1 MTEMDGHSE
10 SGWRVERL
18 ITPLPPI
25 PLKMPCRDAFEL
37 LSEHAATPSLAVIDD
52 TDEPIALLSRQD
64 FYIAFSQPL
73 VRAVYEKR
81 PIARLMASHFIQSP
95 PLRVDHMLS
104 IEELKELIT
113 TSAPRAAVDGFIIT
127 RDGKYAGIG
136 SGVDLLGISL
146 ERAREQ
152 ITDLEEARRAA
163 MRANQ
168 AKSTFLA
175 SISHELR
182 TPLNAI
188 IGFSELLQKQYAGP
202 LNDKQQEYVTDVLR
216 SGTHLLTLI
225 NDILDLSKAE
235 AGKLD
240 LIDGEV
246 DLNGIVRLSL
256 RMLAPRAAD
265 KGITLASHLPHRP
278 LRVWGDRQ
286 KLKQVLLNLLSNA
299 VKFTPA
305 GGNVC
310 VSAVVDQQRRPVLTV
325 EDDGIGI
332 APQDI
337 DKVLQPFERAQSQMG
352 LAVEGTGIGLPL
364 SKTFVENH
372 GGSFILESALG
383 QGTKATVRL
392 PTERLRFYGAVLE
405 ETEDFCLPAAE

>member
-1 MTEMDGHSE
+1 MTEMNGQTHN
-10 SGWRVERL
+10 GWSVERL

-25 PLKMPCRDAFEL
+25 PLRMPCHEAFDL
-37 LSEHAATPSLAVIDD
+37 LSEHATTPSLAVVDEEE
-52 TDEPIALLSRQD
+52 EPIALLSRQD

-81 PIARLMASHFIQSP
+81 PVARLLASHFIQSP
-95 PLRVDHMLS
+95 PLQVDHALS

-113 TSAPRAAVDGFIIT
+113 TMAPRAAIDGFIIT
-127 RDGKYAGIG
+127 RNGKYAGIG

-152 ITDLEEARRAA
+152 ISDLDEARRAA
-163 MRANQ
+163 LRANQ

-188 IGFSELLQKQYAGP
+188 IGFSELLQRQYAGP
-202 LNDKQQEYVTDVLR
+202 LNDKQREYVSDVLR
-216 SGTHLLTLI
+216 SGTHLLALI

-240 LIDGEV
+240 LAESEV
-246 DLNGIVRLSL
+246 DINGIVRLSL
-256 RMLAPRAAD
+256 RMLEPRAGSKNIRLESA
-265 KGITLASHLPHRP
+265 LPHRP
-278 LRVWGDRQ
+278 LRIWGDRQ

-299 VKFTPA
+299 VKFTPEHGHVRIA
-305 GGNVC
+305 
-310 VSAVVDQQRRPVLTV
+310 AVVEEDSSIAVTV

-332 APQDI
+332 APQDL
-337 DKVLQPFERAQSQMG
+337 DKVLLPFERAQSHAG

-364 SKTFVENH
+364 SKSLVESH
-372 GGSFILESALG
+372 GGSLTLDSAPG
-383 QGTKATVRL
+383 RGTRVTVRL
-392 PTERLRFYGAVLE
+392 PQSRLRYYGKPAPDDDMSLS
-405 ETEDFCLPAAE
+405 AAE

>member
-1 MTEMDGHSE
+1 MTEMNGHSE
-10 SGWRVERL
+10 SGWHVERL

-25 PLKMPCRDAFEL
+25 PLNMPCRDAFDL

-52 TDEPIALLSRQD
+52 RDEPIALLSRQD

-127 RDGKYAGIG
+127 RGGKYAGIG

-152 ITDLEEARRAA
+152 ITELEEARRAA

-188 IGFSELLQKQYAGP
+188 IGFSELLQRQYAGP

-235 AGKLD
+235 AGKLE

-265 KGITLASHLPHRP
+265 KRITLASHLPHRP

-325 EDDGIGI
+325 EDNGIGI
-332 APQDI
+332 APHDI

-372 GGSFILESALG
+372 GGSFTLESALG

-405 ETEDFCLPAAE
+405 EAEDFCLPAAE

>member
-1 MTEMDGHSE
+1 MTEIHGQSRN
-10 SGWRVERL
+10 GWRVERL

-25 PLKMPCRDAFEL
+25 PLRMRCGDAFEL
-37 LSEHAATPSLAVIDD
+37 LSEHAATPSLAVVDD
-52 TDEPIALLSRQD
+52 GETPIALLSRQD

-81 PIARLMASHFIQSP
+81 SVARLMASHFIQSP
-95 PLRVDHMLS
+95 PLQVDCGLS

-113 TSAPRAAVDGFIIT
+113 TAAPRAAVDGFIIT
-127 RDGKYAGIG
+127 RDGRYAGIG

-146 ERAREQ
+146 EQARAQ
-152 ITDLEEARRAA
+152 ISDLDDARRAA
-163 MRANQ
+163 LRANQ

-188 IGFSELLQKQYAGP
+188 IGFSELLEKQYAGP
-202 LNDKQQEYVTDVLR
+202 LNDKQREYVSDVLR

-240 LIDGEV
+240 IVEGEV

-265 KGITLASHLPHRP
+265 KDIRLTSHLPHRP

-299 VKFTPA
+299 VKFTPR
-305 GGNVC
+305 GGHVR
-310 VSAVVDQQRRPVLTV
+310 VAAIVEADGVPVLTV
-325 EDDGIGI
+325 EDDGVGI
-332 APQDI
+332 AKADLA
-337 DKVLQPFERAQSQMG
+337 KVLQPFERAQSHMG
-352 LAVEGTGIGLPL
+352 LAAEGTGIGLPL
-364 SKTFVENH
+364 SKSFVESH
-372 GGSFILESALG
+372 GGDLVLASAPG
-383 QGTKATVRL
+383 QGTTVTVRL
-392 PTERLRFYGAVLE
+392 PAERLRFYGAAPA
-405 ETEDFCLPAAE
+405 FSLPAAE

>member
-1 MTEMDGHSE
+1 MTETKGQIRN
-10 SGWRVERL
+10 GWRVERL

-25 PLKMPCRDAFEL
+25 PLRMRCGEAFEL
-37 LSEHAATPSLAVIDD
+37 FGRHSATPSLAV
-52 TDEPIALLSRQD
+52 TDEQDMPIALLSRQD

-81 PIARLMASHFIQSP
+81 TVARFMASHFIQSP
-95 PLRVDHMLS
+95 PLQVDLALS

-113 TSAPRAAVDGFIIT
+113 TAAPRAAIDGFIIT
-127 RDGKYAGIG
+127 RNGKYAGIG
-136 SGVDLLGISL
+136 NGVDLLGISL

-152 ITDLEEARRAA
+152 IVDLEEARRAA
-163 MRANQ
+163 QKANH

-188 IGFSELLQKQYAGP
+188 IGFSELLQRQYAGP
-202 LNDKQQEYVTDVLR
+202 LNDKQSEYVSDVLR
-216 SGTHLLTLI
+216 SGTHLLALI

-240 LIDGEV
+240 LVEGEV

-265 KGITLASHLPHRP
+265 KNIELSTHLPHRP
-278 LRVWGDRQ
+278 LRVWGDHQ

-299 VKFTPA
+299 VKFTPQ
-305 GGNVC
+305 GGHIR
-310 VSAVVDQQRRPVLTV
+310 VSALVDDVGAPMMTV

-332 APQDI
+332 AAPDI
-337 DKVLQPFERAQSQMG
+337 EKVLMPFERAQTQMG
-352 LAVEGTGIGLPL
+352 LATEGTGIGLPL
-364 SKTFVENH
+364 SKSFVESH
-372 GGSFILESALG
+372 GGTLRLDSAPG
-383 QGTKATVRL
+383 CGTTVLVRL
-392 PTERLRFYGAVLE
+392 PTERLRYYGQRRPAVA
-405 ETEDFCLPAAE
+405 FSLPAAE

>member
-1 MTEMDGHSE
+1 MTEMNGHIRN
-10 SGWRVERL
+10 GWRVERL

-25 PLKMPCRDAFEL
+25 PLTMPCGKAFEL
-37 LSEHAATPSLAVIDD
+37 FGEHAATPSLAVIDNQH
-52 TDEPIALLSRQD
+52 EPIALLSRQD

-95 PLRVDHMLS
+95 PLQVDSALS

-113 TSAPRAAVDGFIIT
+113 TAAPRAAIDGFIIT

-136 SGVDLLGISL
+136 NGVDLLGISL

-152 ITDLEEARRAA
+152 INDLEEARSVAT
-163 MRANQ
+163 RANQ

-188 IGFSELLQKQYAGP
+188 IGFSELLQRQYAGP
-202 LNDKQQEYVTDVLR
+202 LNDKQSEYITDVLR
-216 SGTHLLTLI
+216 SGMHLLTLI

-240 LIDGEV
+240 IAESEV
-246 DLNGIVRLSL
+246 DLNGIVRLSR
-256 RMLAPRAAD
+256 RMLEPRAAE
-265 KGITLASHLPHRP
+265 KAITLSCHLPHRP
-278 LRVWGDRQ
+278 LRIWGDRQ

-299 VKFTPA
+299 VKFTPQ
-305 GGNVC
+305 GGNVR
-310 VSAVVDQQRRPVLTV
+310 VSAMVGDDGVPTLIV

-332 APQDI
+332 SAQEI
-337 DKVLQPFERAQSQMG
+337 DKVLLPFERAQSQMG

-364 SKTFVENH
+364 SKSFVESH
-372 GGSFILESALG
+372 GGSLTLDSALG
-383 QGTKATVRL
+383 RGTTVTVRL
-392 PTERLRFYGAVLE
+392 PTDRLRFYGAARSAEPYPLS
-405 ETEDFCLPAAE
+405 AAE

>member
-1 MTEMDGHSE
+1 MKGHTHNDS
-10 SGWRVERL
+10 RVERL

-25 PLKMPCRDAFEL
+25 SLHMRYGEAFEL
-37 LSEHAATPSLAVIDD
+37 FTQHASTPCLAVINDQ
-52 TDEPIALLSRQD
+52 DEPIALLSRQD

-81 PIARLMASHFIQSP
+81 SIARFMASHFIQSP
-95 PLRVDHMLS
+95 PLQVDHALT
-104 IEELKELIT
+104 IEELKDLIT
-113 TSAPRAAVDGFIIT
+113 TAAPRAAIDGFIIT

-136 SGVDLLGISL
+136 SGVGLLGISL

-152 ITDLEEARRAA
+152 IVDLEEARRAA
-163 MRANQ
+163 QRANH

-188 IGFSELLQKQYAGP
+188 IGFSELLQRRYAGP
-202 LNDKQQEYVTDVLR
+202 LNDKQSEYVSDVLR
-216 SGTHLLTLI
+216 SGTHLLALI

-240 LIDGEV
+240 LVEGEV

-256 RMLAPRAAD
+256 RMLAPRAAEKD
-265 KGITLASHLPHRP
+265 IELSSHLPHRP
-278 LRVWGDRQ
+278 LRVWGDHQ

-299 VKFTPA
+299 VKFTPQ
-305 GGNVC
+305 GGHVR
-310 VSAVVDQQRRPVLTV
+310 VSALVDDVGAPVLTV

-332 APQDI
+332 AAQDI
-337 DKVLQPFERAQSQMG
+337 DKVLLPFERAQTQMG
-352 LAVEGTGIGLPL
+352 LATEGTGIGLPL
-364 SKTFVENH
+364 SKSFVESH
-372 GGSFILESALG
+372 GGTLRLDSAPG
-383 QGTKATVRL
+383 CGTTVAVRL
-392 PTERLRFYGAVLE
+392 SADRLRYYGQLPQAR
-405 ETEDFCLPAAE
+405 TFSLPAAE